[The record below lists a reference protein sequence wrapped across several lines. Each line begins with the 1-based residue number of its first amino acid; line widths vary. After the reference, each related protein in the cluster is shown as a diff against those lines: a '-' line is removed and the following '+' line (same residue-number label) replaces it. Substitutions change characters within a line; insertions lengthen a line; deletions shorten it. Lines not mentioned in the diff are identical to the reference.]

1 LLLVLPSLL
10 VFAAFAV
17 GGLQILRRTTN
28 RANDLIVSMLVAPVA
43 LIVFGFLRGLD
54 PGGFL
59 LVYRAFDFLDYA
71 LAVLIGVAFVAAW
84 RGIGRS
90 RAARAGLGVAFL
102 AALLLTTP
110 MAWNTPAVFGVQN
123 VTTSDEFQALA
134 VLGSLGARI
143 RTFRR
148 NCGTMRASSAPT
160 TPSCWS
166 GGPRSVRRSIR
177 LRTSSSFR
185 KPWPHSSRPIAS
197 CTRPAF
203 RETGSSSCKSYPEH
217 PIDSIGP
224 RTIWLATHLLR
235 LWERIGSSS

>member
-1 LLLVLPSLL
+1 MIPALVAGRLPVLEAL
-10 VFAAFAV
+10 RFRPAAERQRAPVAFA
-17 GGLQILRRTTN
+17 IL
-28 RANDLIVSMLVAPVA
+28 APVA

-134 VLGSLGARI
+134 VLGSLGARNVTTDQ
-143 RTFRR
+143 RMADVGKMWFGYLANPDLPQKLRD
-148 NCGTMRASSAPT
+148 NASLVGADYAL
-160 TPSCWS
+160 
-166 GGPRSVRRSIR
+166 V
-177 LRTSSSFR
+177 L
-185 KPWPHSSRPIAS
+185 
-197 CTRPAF
+197 
-203 RETGSSSCKSYPEH
+203 
-217 PIDSIGP
+217 
-224 RTIWLATHLLR
+224 
-235 LWERIGSSS
+235 ER

>member
-1 LLLVLPSLL
+1 MPSRSSSGSPSSPP
-10 VFAAFAV
+10 
-17 GGLQILRRTTN
+17 GGES
-28 RANDLIVSMLVAPVA
+28 ADLA

-123 VTTSDEFQALA
+123 
-134 VLGSLGARI
+134 
-143 RTFRR
+143 
-148 NCGTMRASSAPT
+148 
-160 TPSCWS
+160 
-166 GGPRSVRRSIR
+166 
-177 LRTSSSFR
+177 
-185 KPWPHSSRPIAS
+185 
-197 CTRPAF
+197 
-203 RETGSSSCKSYPEH
+203 
-217 PIDSIGP
+217 
-224 RTIWLATHLLR
+224 
-235 LWERIGSSS
+235 